1 MQPYS
6 LRSFASLAFLAGAAL
21 SATELAAVPQERG
34 IVSYSISRASQEQ
47 GLTLGFD
54 DGTGLAIAL
63 ADGIVTID
71 GEAIGRYEPGGDA
84 FRRWETLLAGLAEA
98 SQRRSLAR
106 TLTDWNPGSVSSA
119 AETEL
124 LNRIDRRLEETLAGI
139 VESAPLNARGEE
151 MAERARQAADQAREA
166 AQREVRAAQREVRAR
181 TQEVEAAQR
190 EVRAR
195 TQEVRART
203 QEVEAAQREVRERE
217 RELRAR
223 IRDLETRLEARR
235 EERRDPGLWSRALG
249 QVIDTTGNVLQAL
262 FQFLIACGIT
272 LLFTRYAGERVDR
285 VAAEIAERPLRATA
299 VGFAGSVLF
308 VPALILGI
316 AALAVTL
323 IGIVLVPLWV
333 VFFPLAIFLAG
344 SLGYVGM
351 SHNIGRWVLDQDL
364 PWLARIDRNREVH
377 VRLLGLATLTL
388 PFVAAPLLNLIPLT
402 GWLGT
407 ALAALG
413 ALASAAALMAGL
425 GATIL
430 TRGGGDGLPWRRRQD
445 AEDAI
450 DADWSPADVAD
461 DGFGEEVDLTAEF
474 AEADSSDGTP
484 EDGESS
490 REESQ
495 S

>member
-21 SATELAAVPQERG
+21 SATELAAISQERG

-54 DGTGLAIAL
+54 DGTGLTIAL

-139 VESAPLNARGEE
+139 VESAPLSALGEE

-166 AQREVRAAQREVRAR
+166 AQR
-181 TQEVEAAQR
+181 
-190 EVRAR
+190 
-195 TQEVRART
+195 EVRART

-262 FQFLIACGIT
+262 LQFLIACGIT
-272 LLFTRYAGERVDR
+272 LLLTRYAGERVDR

-333 VFFPLAIFLAG
+333 VFFPLTVFLAG

-388 PFVAAPLLNLIPLT
+388 PFVAAPLLDLIPLT

-474 AEADSSDGTP
+474 AEADSSDGAR
-484 EDGESS
+484 EDGESP